1 MRRSNMLTALPFRF
15 CGLLLALGAAS
26 PPAGAWA
33 QSAPAPAVLTNAAQL
48 RALSAAEAAQ
58 RLPVRL
64 RGVVTALNPGA
75 SVFIQDGTGGTF
87 ITRTDAKITRLFKPE
102 DEVLVEGVSYEGLF
116 LPGIASAT
124 MKRIGHAELPH
135 PVSVTYDD
143 LLSGRFHYERV
154 ELSGIVRSVE
164 WFSHRHCFVLKVAVG
179 ARKLDVELVDSSA
192 TNLPPLVNARVR
204 AIGLAAGYIN
214 PRRQLRSPALLV
226 SRREDLRVEVPPPA
240 DLFQEPQVATTELL
254 KFAPEGLS
262 GHRVRVRGVVTH
274 QQPGESVFLRDA
286 TDGLLVRTAQTNQ
299 VQAGDLI
306 EAAGFPV
313 MGRFGA
319 FLEDAEFRVV
329 GREFTPE
336 PIPSSVQRILR
347 GSNDANL
354 VTLEARL
361 LDVMEGDAESVLVLS
376 QDDTVFRARL
386 AHLPP
391 ALRHGSL
398 LRLTGVCRVS
408 DSDLAGPR
416 FRANPLEMELLLRTP
431 ADIQILSQPPAW
443 TTQRFGV
450 IAGGLLVLALTACGW
465 VVLLRRRVAR
475 QRAIILEKVQREAVL
490 EERHRMA
497 REMHDTLAQSFSGL
511 GFQLDALNTRLPSA
525 QADAHAQ
532 LEVAREMVRHGR
544 ESLRRSLM
552 NLRAQ
557 ELERGDLPDVLP
569 ELARQITVGT
579 GIELRC
585 AIERP
590 APSLPEAVAANLLR
604 IGQECLVNAVRHAHP
619 KNIELALNHEPG
631 QVRLRI
637 ADDGAGFDPA
647 QLNGNGNGHFGW
659 RGIRERA
666 AQIGAVVELDSKPG
680 RGTTVTITAPLQS

>member
-1 MRRSNMLTALPFRF
+1 MRTQLLPR
-15 CGLLLALGAAS
+15 CRGLLLAVGVALPLAGTPAQTAS
-26 PPAGAWA
+26 PRPA
-33 QSAPAPAVLTNAAQL
+33 LTNVAQL
-48 RALSAAEAAQ
+48 RALSAAEAAE

-75 SVFIQDGTGGTF
+75 SVFIQDETGGTF
-87 ITRTDAKITRLFKPE
+87 ITRTAEKITRTLKPE

-116 LPGIASAT
+116 LPGVASAT
-124 MKRIGHAELPH
+124 VKRVGRAELPH
-135 PVSVTYDD
+135 PMSVTYDD

-154 ELSGIVRSVE
+154 EVSGIVRSVE
-164 WFSHRHCFVLKVAVG
+164 WFSHRRCFVLKVAVG
-179 ARKLDVELVDSSA
+179 TRKLDVELVDSSV

-204 AIGLAAGYIN
+204 ATGLAAGYIN

-240 DLFQEPQVATTELL
+240 DIFQEPQVATTELL
-254 KFAPEGLS
+254 KFTPDGLS
-262 GHRVRVRGVVTH
+262 SHRVRVRGVVTH
-274 QQPGESVFLRDA
+274 QQPGETVFLRDA
-286 TDGLLVRTAQTNQ
+286 TDGLLVRTAQTNH
-299 VQAGDLI
+299 VQAGDVI
-306 EAAGFPV
+306 EVAGFPA

-336 PIPSSVQRILR
+336 PVPSSVRRILR

-361 LDVMEGDAESVLVLS
+361 LDLMEGDAESVLVLG

-386 AHLPP
+386 SHLPP
-391 ALRHGSL
+391 ALRHGSVL
-398 LRLTGVCRVS
+398 QLTGVCRVS

-416 FRANPLEMELLLRTP
+416 FRANPLEMELLLRSP
-431 ADIQILSQPPAW
+431 ADILVLSQPSGW
-443 TTQRFGV
+443 TSQRFGV
-450 IAGGLLVLALTACGW
+450 VVGGLLALALAACGW

-475 QRAIILEKVQREAVL
+475 QRAVILEKVQREAVL

-511 GFQLDALNTRLPSA
+511 GFQLDALNTRLPPEQS
-525 QADAHAQ
+525 DAHAQ

-544 ESLRRSLM
+544 EGLRRSLM

-557 ELERGDLPDVLP
+557 ELERGDLAEVLP

-585 AIERP
+585 AVERP
-590 APSLPEAVAANLLR
+590 PHTLPENVEANLLR

-619 KNIELALNHEPG
+619 KSIQLALHHEPG

-637 ADDGAGFDPA
+637 TDDGAGFDPA

-659 RGIRERA
+659 RGIHERA
-666 AQIGAVVELDSKPG
+666 AQIGAVVELESRPG
-680 RGTTVTITAPLQS
+680 RGTTITVTALLQS